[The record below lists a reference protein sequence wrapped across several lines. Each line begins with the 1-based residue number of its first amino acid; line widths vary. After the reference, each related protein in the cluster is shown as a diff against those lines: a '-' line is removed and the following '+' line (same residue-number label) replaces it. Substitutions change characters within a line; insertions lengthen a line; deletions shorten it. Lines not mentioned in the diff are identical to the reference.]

1 MTPAITRVVD
11 FAKKLPMFSEVGSVG
26 VCVFKSVLTLKHICG
41 FLSII
46 SLSKVMKKKQLWMLS
61 SRLLHSIMSASSFGI
76 DGLWRHSVPELA
88 LLSLTFKS
96 HRLLCTVAAHSSG
109 PTKSECQMTTYLTS
123 TLTAKS
129 YLYNCTAGI
138 TVWQSRVQRAA
149 VRVIRFLDSG
159 IKQCVWHALQTYLQ
173 KLCYQVL
180 LAGKGAHHKRICFT
194 G

>member
-1 MTPAITRVVD
+1 MVPTSEGDKVDLEAFSEFTKIMTPAITRVVD

-96 HRLLCTVAAHSSG
+96 HRLLCTFIRPYQIWMSNDHSLNLY
-109 PTKSECQMTTYLTS
+109 PNCQVLPLQLYGRNNSMT
-123 TLTAKS
+123 
-129 YLYNCTAGI
+129 
-138 TVWQSRVQRAA
+138 
-149 VRVIRFLDSG
+149 
-159 IKQCVWHALQTYLQ
+159 KQCAEGCSKSDKVF
-173 KLCYQVL
+173 
-180 LAGKGAHHKRICFT
+180 G
-194 G
+194 